1 MVFLRTTRII
11 WAAAVLALLLS
22 ACLPGAGPRLRII
35 HGQTWAANFDVR
47 VTPSNSA
54 GFTLPVSLELT
65 FNQRF
70 TDVTADARVAYNAA
84 FFRIN
89 TGDTTLSGHLG
100 IDGSLNL
107 ANANRLLQFDGR
119 FEGEALR
126 GTVSIVGFVP
136 VGDVVFRQV
145 R

>member
-1 MVFLRTTRII
+1 MELRKWRLAGRPSPRPARTRGQTSRVPAYDGRRQALLWGRPRKDKQHEAAAVWKGWSLAMVFLRTTRII

-70 TDVTADARVAYNAA
+70 
-84 FFRIN
+84 
-89 TGDTTLSGHLG
+89 
-100 IDGSLNL
+100 
-107 ANANRLLQFDGR
+107 
-119 FEGEALR
+119 
-126 GTVSIVGFVP
+126 
-136 VGDVVFRQV
+136 
-145 R
+145 